1 MTGASYYQPSGVYKN
16 SGGVHHRGGTDGS
29 NGSFSPAHSPVVGV
43 AGVDVRFQAVFVG
56 VVEVQRPADA
66 LVDGRDVDA
75 SVGHPLVE
83 RREFVVVGHLE
94 GGVVQADPGAL
105 ARRVRPYPLEGDV
118 VVVLAERQ
126 ERVPAVPFGHRQFED
141 VGVEGDAPVDITH
154 LQVDVAEVWHTD
166 ATGAT
171 G

>member
-1 MTGASYYQPSGVYKN
+1 MSTYASRPFPS
-16 SGGVHHRGGTDGS
+16 R
-29 NGSFSPAHSPVVGV
+29 
-43 AGVDVRFQAVFVG
+43 
-56 VVEVQRPADA
+56 VVEVQRSADA
-66 LVDGRDVDA
+66 VVDGRDVDA
-75 SVGHPLVE
+75 PVGHLFVE

-126 ERVPAVPFGHRQFED
+126 ERVPAVPFGHRQFKD
-141 VGVEGDAPVDITH
+141 VGVEGDAPVDVAH
-154 LQVDVAEVWHTD
+154 LQVDVTEVWHTD
-166 ATGAT
+166 AAGAT